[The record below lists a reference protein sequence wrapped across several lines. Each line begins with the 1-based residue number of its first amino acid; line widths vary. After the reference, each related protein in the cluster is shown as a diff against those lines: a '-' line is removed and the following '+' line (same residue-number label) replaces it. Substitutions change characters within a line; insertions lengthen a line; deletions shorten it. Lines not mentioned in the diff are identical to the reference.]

1 MEKHCL
7 MTPANIIPFNNNG
20 VSPFN
25 IAVGN
30 NKLMPNIAPMIPING
45 APSLQQQQ
53 HFMLGQPQFTT
64 APAAQPQFFIAGPSQ
79 SNGTGLPYQQILIP
93 INQPSQVQPTN
104 MAAPPPQ
111 GMKLI
116 HSSHSFH

>member
-1 MEKHCL
+1 
-7 MTPANIIPFNNNG
+7 
-20 VSPFN
+20 
-25 IAVGN
+25 
-30 NKLMPNIAPMIPING
+30 MIPING

-111 GMKLI
+111 GMKFI
-116 HSSHSFH
+116 NSYQSFH

>member
-1 MEKHCL
+1 
-7 MTPANIIPFNNNG
+7 MTRQQILFHLIIYG

-111 GMKLI
+111 GMK
-116 HSSHSFH
+116 